1 MPIFRVHGVDENGN
15 PASVDVECS
24 SEAVARNTAI
34 RRGLVNTERV
44 EIVGADEAREVFRP
58 APPTRIRLA
67 PVSLDSNSVLTIAA
81 GVFLG
86 LLAWTVFS
94 FLVAGFLNRLMQ

>member
-1 MPIFRVHGVDENGN
+1 MPIFRVHGSNAKGGQTH
-15 PASVDVECS
+15 VDVECA

-34 RRGLVNTERV
+34 RHGLVNTERV
-44 EIVGADEAREVFRP
+44 EIVGEDRTSEVVHP
-58 APPTRIRLA
+58 APSMRIRLV

-94 FLVAGFLNRLMQ
+94 FVVAGFLNRFM